1 MRYLSIVVVVL
12 VLLYS
17 PTLLTAQEKETRQEQ
32 ETKQGKHGKQDKEQE
47 QPTVQKALQAA
58 ARILIQGQER
68 YTPDRRVGRLSDDR
82 LKEWQD
88 EERARLQKLRS
99 GKKPGVEWPYEGVYR
114 VRGGVVPPGYRVGGS
129 AIVCAALVLTPGFVA
144 SKKRKDAVTRSIRFM
159 LKELKNNPLLEAGPK
174 TGYDVRGWAHAYA
187 LDFFLLALRHQVA
200 SKKVQARMKKMIP
213 HLIDCLATNEVR
225 GSGGWNYANNS
236 CSPFMTGSTLLALY
250 QARAQGFDVDD
261 GMVERALAALEKARV
276 KTGSYV
282 YSGSAG
288 GRSRSIRAAI
298 PGASARAAIAELC
311 LYRAGRSDHQKLR
324 VAVDA
329 FFAHWG
335 ELLKRK
341 SQQGTHM
348 GSYGIAPYYFMY
360 GHTYAALA
368 IESLP
373 KNDRPAL
380 REKMRETLWKTR
392 DDDGGW
398 NDRIFPRTKSY
409 STAMAMLALL
419 APKLDPV
426 PEWKK
431 KGL

>member
-1 MRYLSIVVVVL
+1 MRYPCFVVQNVL
-12 VLLYS
+12 VLLCS
-17 PTLLTAQEKETRQEQ
+17 TTLLTAQEKAVTPEA
-32 ETKQGKHGKQDKEQE
+32 
-47 QPTVQKALQAA
+47 ALQEA
-58 ARILIQGQER
+58 ARILVQGQES
-68 YTPDRRVGRLSDDR
+68 YNPDRPVGRLSEDR

-88 EERARLQKLRS
+88 EERVRLEKLRS
-99 GKKPGVEWPYEGVYR
+99 RKKPGVEWPYEGVYR
-114 VRGGVVPPGYRVGGS
+114 VRGGVIPPGYRVGGS
-129 AIVCAALVLTPGFVA
+129 AIVCSALVLTPGFIE
-144 SKKRKDAVTRSIRFM
+144 SKERKDAVTRSIQFM
-159 LKELKNNPLLEAGPK
+159 LEELENNPLLEAGPK

-187 LDFFLLALRHQVA
+187 LDFFLLALRQQVA
-200 SKKVQARMKKMIP
+200 GKKLQAEIKKMIP
-213 HLIDCLATNEVR
+213 HLILCLATNEVK
-225 GSGGWNYANNS
+225 GSGGWNYAGNS

-276 KTGSYV
+276 VETGAYV
-282 YSGSAG
+282 YSGRTGA
-288 GRSRSIRAAI
+288 RSRSSRRAAL

-311 LYRAGRSDHQKLR
+311 LYRAGRSDQQKLR

-329 FFAHWG
+329 FFEHWD

-341 SQQGTHM
+341 SQQGTHK
-348 GSYGIAPYYFMY
+348 GAYGIAPYYFMY

-373 KNDRPAL
+373 QNDRPAL

-419 APKLDPV
+419 APKLDSV

-431 KGL
+431 AAPRKMKRGHE